1 VAWTKDT
8 SGARF
13 EPSHV
18 PKFTSE
24 QISPYFGS
32 EMNELTENRIPLD
45 DLMVFHQ
52 LARSLNSSLDLDT
65 ILRTI
70 LDQMER
76 IIAADMWALLMLDES
91 RKELYYA
98 IASQNGEDALRDL
111 RVKPG
116 EGVAGWVMEHG
127 ETLIVPES
135 EENDPRL
142 QETLAADRRKVR
154 SMIAMPLRGRK
165 GVQGVIEIL
174 NPRASQMS
182 DYTIAFLHILCDH
195 AAIAIENARDVARI
209 QQLTITDDATGLY
222 NVRHLYKMLE
232 QELERGGNQRLPVS
246 LAFID
251 LDRFKLVNDVHGHLI
266 GSELLGRV
274 GKRLKQLSREKDM
287 CFRYGGDEFV
297 ILMPDTAPADALML
311 ATGLHHELLST
322 KFRMSNGLELTASA
336 SVGVATCPPENSAVH
351 AIIGAADARMYA
363 VKDTGRGKV
372 RGA

>member
-1 VAWTKDT
+1 MTQ
-8 SGARF
+8 S
-13 EPSHV
+13 
-18 PKFTSE
+18 
-24 QISPYFGS
+24 
-32 EMNELTENRIPLD
+32 TENRIPLD

-76 IIAADMWALLMLDES
+76 IVEADMWTLLMLDEE
-91 RKELYYA
+91 RMELYYA
-98 IASQNGEDALRDL
+98 VAGGHEGEAALRDL
-111 RVKPG
+111 RVKVG
-116 EGVAGWVMEHG
+116 EGVAGWVAENG

-135 EENDPRL
+135 EEEDPRL
-142 QETLAADRRKVR
+142 QHTLASSKSNVR
-154 SMIAMPLRGRK
+154 SVIAMPLRGRK

-195 AAIAIENARDVARI
+195 AAIAIENARDMSRI
-209 QQLTITDDATGLY
+209 QQLTLTDDTTGLY
-222 NVRHLYKMLE
+222 NVRHLYKILE
-232 QELERGGNQRLPVS
+232 RELERVRSEGKPVS

-251 LDRFKLVNDVHGHLI
+251 LDRFKQVNDVHGHLI

-274 GKRLKQLSREKDM
+274 GMRLKQLSRNQDL

-297 ILMPDTAPADALML
+297 VLMPETAADTALTI
-311 ATGLHHELLST
+311 ATTLHHELINT
-322 KFRMSNGLELTASA
+322 RFHMSNGLHLTASA
-336 SVGVATCPPENSAVH
+336 SVGVAACPPENPAVH
-351 AIIGAADARMYA
+351 AIIGTADARMYA
-363 VKDTGRGKV
+363 VKSNGRGKV